1 MPVTLQVSDK
11 LRDMLLNTE
20 SDNAELYNSRE
31 RAELLFCVF
40 EHLCLGGAMNQ
51 FEVSL
56 YSMAPLVYCSQAMT
70 DFSLGVQASAFLCCT
85 DNSALPST

>member
-1 MPVTLQVSDK
+1 MEEALPMTLQVSDK

-20 SDNAELYNSRE
+20 SDNAELYNPRE
-31 RAELLFCVF
+31 RAELLFCIF

-56 YSMAPLVYCSQAMT
+56 H
-70 DFSLGVQASAFLCCT
+70 
-85 DNSALPST
+85 